1 MTLDDDMDDQ
11 FREAVESA
19 AFWALIDD
27 DASEEERMALAEE
40 LRLAW
45 PPEAP
50 KVPLEA
56 QSRLMDRDLR
66 AALRAQ
72 GLPDDQVFVTAYALA
87 HQIRF
92 GEAFK
97 ID

>member
-1 MTLDDDMDDQ
+1 MDDQ
-11 FREAVESA
+11 FREAVEGA

-27 DASEEERMALAEE
+27 DASEEERMALADE

-45 PPEAP
+45 PPEVP
-50 KVPLEA
+50 TVPLEA

-66 AALRAQ
+66 EALRAQ
-72 GLPDDQVFVTAYALA
+72 GLPDDQIFVAAYALA

-92 GEAFK
+92 GKAFK
-97 ID
+97 IG